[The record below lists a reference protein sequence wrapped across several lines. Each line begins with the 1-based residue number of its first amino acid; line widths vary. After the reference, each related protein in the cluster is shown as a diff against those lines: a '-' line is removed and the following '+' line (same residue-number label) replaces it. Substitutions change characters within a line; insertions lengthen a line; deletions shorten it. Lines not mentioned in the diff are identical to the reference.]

1 MHAWKV
7 PGGQPSPSNNDI
19 TASFPSEIISSSS
32 AGVTDLGNSDDISK
46 AVQQML
52 SGRSDLQAVLR
63 DLNKLKPLLEHFLP
77 LGPRNQMLDVFK
89 RLADLENKMGDNS
102 TQLYKVLVEMRER
115 PQDGGGGEPEL
126 SRSQRRRRRAQRLKE
141 RLAMQP
147 QH

>member
-1 MHAWKV
+1 MDARKV
-7 PGGQPSPSNNDI
+7 QGVQPSPSNNAI
-19 TASFPSEIISSSS
+19 TSSFPSSILSSSS
-32 AGVTDLGNSDDISK
+32 AVVTDLGNCGDFSK
-46 AVQQML
+46 AVQEML
-52 SGRSDLQAVLR
+52 GGRSDLQAVLR

-77 LGPRNQMLDVFK
+77 LGPRNKMLYVIK

-102 TQLYKVLVEMRER
+102 TQMYKVLVEMRER